1 MESQDKSPLK
11 RTGDN
16 SALYFS
22 SGDGDGFK
30 AVAQAKESTSVAS
43 STLFSSFFDH
53 RFLRLS
59 VFGFGRY
66 ATSAALT
73 NTEQLSGVLLGD
85 SCKLILQEIIINE
98 ISERTP
104 QQHIR

>member
-16 SALYFS
+16 SALY
-22 SGDGDGFK
+22 
-30 AVAQAKESTSVAS
+30 
-43 STLFSSFFDH
+43 FSSFFDH

>member
-43 STLFSSFFDH
+43 CTLSSSFFDH

-73 NTEQLSGVLLGD
+73 NTEQLSGVLLGEG
-85 SCKLILQEIIINE
+85 CKLILQEINE
-98 ISERTP
+98 ISEKTP
-104 QQHIR
+104 QHIR

>member
-43 STLFSSFFDH
+43 CTLSSSFFDH

-73 NTEQLSGVLLGD
+73 NTEQLSGV
-85 SCKLILQEIIINE
+85 SWVRAANSFYKRSMKFQRKLHN
-98 ISERTP
+98 T
-104 QQHIR
+104 